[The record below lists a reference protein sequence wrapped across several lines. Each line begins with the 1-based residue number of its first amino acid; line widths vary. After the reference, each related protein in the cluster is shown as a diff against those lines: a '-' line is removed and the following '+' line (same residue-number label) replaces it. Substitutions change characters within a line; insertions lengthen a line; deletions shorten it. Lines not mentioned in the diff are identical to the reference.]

1 MIDTLYV
8 VGCQVVVLKSVRGGG
23 SRDLYPEGVVGT
35 IVSTP
40 SSDRATYGV
49 RFMDGSE
56 EAFLGSDLALLA
68 KYRQLQGIRRIPV
81 QETAN
86 RFAKPGPNQME
97 ACHAPNPLTDFRD
110 RHPEKSTS
118 RGRCGR
124 ASR

>member
-23 SRDLYPEGVVGT
+23 SRDLFPEGVVGT

-40 SSDRATYGV
+40 SSDRATYGA

-68 KYRQLQGIRRIPV
+68 KYRQLTVDTSHPSSRNCKPIC
-81 QETAN
+81 ET
-86 RFAKPGPNQME
+86 RG
-97 ACHAPNPLTDFRD
+97 
-110 RHPEKSTS
+110 KSNGSMPCT
-118 RGRCGR
+118 
-124 ASR
+124 